1 MSANPKA
8 IHDAPETDLLSAQS
22 LRAADMRA
30 PDVSLPQRTSI
41 LRGLRALTV
50 LSLIVRHPM
59 NIRGVGQVSPRVAFH
74 LRRKRLG
81 KWWSYSPA
89 QGAQQWHCSRFLR
102 ARTNAGRQG
111 VATANLVVQSLRVW
125 HPVRPQRAI
134 RVEHDR
140 FRS

>member
-59 NIRGVGQVSPRVAFH
+59 NIRGVLFAVCAMPFLSGVGLAGNVASDDE
-74 LRRKRLG
+74 LPSVCYGDAASGRLERGRRLP
-81 KWWSYSPA
+81 YSGENYRAYSMVGFCVGAHVRA
-89 QGAQQWHCSRFLR
+89 QH
-102 ARTNAGRQG
+102 
-111 VATANLVVQSLRVW
+111 
-125 HPVRPQRAI
+125 
-134 RVEHDR
+134 
-140 FRS
+140 